1 MTKELNIT
9 WEQYGS
15 LCQSLANYINK
26 YKSEHPDID
35 VMIYGIPRGG
45 VIVSHILSYLTN
57 SRVINK
63 RQFESCYDIEMFDNT
78 HIFIVDDIVD
88 TGNTLMDELDEYFK
102 YNEKN
107 DIFGECEDITVLA
120 LVQNKDSKIKA
131 NFCAFPNDNGYW
143 IVFPYDTGKDTISKV
158 QKRDS
163 K

>member
-1 MTKELNIT
+1 MIKELNIT
-9 WEQYGS
+9 WEQYCS

-57 SRVINK
+57 SRVINRTK
-63 RQFESCYDIEMFDNT
+63 FESYYDIVPFHKK
-78 HIFIVDDIVD
+78 HIFVVDDIID
-88 TGNTLMDELDEYFK
+88 SGNTLVDELDEYFK
-102 YNEKN
+102 YKSQQEK
-107 DIFGECEDITVLA
+107 EDDSIEVLV

-131 NFCAFPNDNGYW
+131 DFCAFPNDNGYW